1 MFFIHFRPQPK
12 ITWEYQG
19 FPIRSRYNNGT
30 EELNFEFFQIA
41 GGGQILKI
49 RRVTRYSGGTFRCI
63 ATNSLGKTWRT
74 GQLSVLCKSTFLKK
88 VLLKHESAK
97 YHGQFCDFLLDVCQ

>member
-1 MFFIHFRPQPK
+1 MNKYFHAFIYFSPQPK

-30 EELNFEFFQIA
+30 EELNFEFFRIA
-41 GGGQILKI
+41 GGGQVLKI

-74 GQLSVLCKSTFLKK
+74 GQLSVLCKSTFLKEF
-88 VLLKHESAK
+88 LLKHE
-97 YHGQFCDFLLDVCQ
+97 